1 MVKLPTAQTVMSVR
15 CGADAPPNPSALIF
29 APPPICIQ
37 LRPLTPPF
45 LSSRLPP
52 SARTCGP
59 SFLKKLLH
67 PTLLTE
73 ASPSGKGGGTGGR
86 GVAGQG
92 GMRNRTV
99 GGAVLCGVCGTAG
112 QVGGDASSGKRPPSS
127 VMTPRVRKH
136 FTLVHTKSSGNNRA
150 IDTRLALLL
159 APIIIHAAS

>member
-73 ASPSGKGGGTGGR
+73 SSPSGKGGGTGGR

-99 GGAVLCGVCGTAG
+99 GGAVLCGVG
-112 QVGGDASSGKRPPSS
+112 QVGGDWRCVKWETPP
-127 VMTPRVRKH
+127 T
-136 FTLVHTKSSGNNRA
+136 A
-150 IDTRLALLL
+150 ICNDPT
-159 APIIIHAAS
+159 HAETFYTCPHKIFR